1 MHPRTSLQPKLY
13 DSQKS
18 PFGGPEKECTVNYE
32 RRTLK
37 RGYANRILEINLDLG
52 SITMPELDRQVRD
65 YFIGGRSLGLYLL
78 HSSTTPDT
86 KATDPENP
94 LILANGPLG
103 GIPQFP
109 GTAKA
114 MAVSLSPLTGVPGV
128 SNFGG
133 YFGAYLKYA
142 GFDALKIT
150 GKAGQATM
158 IVVNGFT
165 HEITIESAPADDEAF
180 DLERHVAERFTKA
193 GYEKRNIAF
202 MSTGTGALHTNYGCI
217 NSHYFDMT
225 KPTPAGRGIF
235 RTKQAGRTGLGSVM
249 NDKKIAAI
257 VVLADYPHGENP
269 YGAADWEKVRNAGA
283 RLHKIV
289 KEVDPQQLKMHR
301 KGSVGLITFMSKD
314 EYQSLPVHNFQGGS
328 DPRAAQI
335 CGKHYAEHLFE
346 HRGMDGC
353 FPGCNLMCNKGGWVT
368 LTSGGHQGNK
378 VWVDGPEY
386 ETAAGFGSNLGIW
399 SAEFIM
405 EANWHCDN
413 YGIDTITTATIMAFL
428 MECFQRGY
436 LTVAD
441 SELLELTW
449 GNEKAAL
456 TFIHQLA
463 RGKTEM
469 ARKAGK
475 GMIELRD
482 WVAERHRQ
490 RTGSDPTEELKIFA
504 MQTKGL
510 PFSFYRTHRS
520 LSMQGS
526 YAAASDIG
534 AHHAAAWLIKADLLG
549 AFPTFQD
556 KAKAL
561 MTYPRVR
568 LGNDNLGV
576 CKLPWVDV
584 FNPESAKRV
593 NTDVYINP
601 ASQEIYADF
610 YNGMLG
616 TDLSWEEIFE
626 KTDRDINLQRVMNV
640 MRYGDATDAQ
650 DWIPDRAIGPTED
663 RLYET
668 EASFNDAE
676 VAKILEKP
684 LEEVQAQ
691 ATTQKRLLLMENRK
705 KELTR
710 LVKVYYEERGWSEQG
725 IPTVETL
732 KRLEL
737 WEYLGEETQR
747 RLAGLL

>member
-1 MHPRTSLQPKLY
+1 MDYSKA
-13 DSQKS
+13 
-18 PFGGPEKECTVNYE
+18 
-32 RRTLK
+32 TLTN
-37 RGYANRILEINLDLG
+37 GYANRLLTIDLTTKT
-52 SITMPELDRQVRD
+52 IAAPELDQQVRD

-78 HSSTTPDT
+78 HKSLTPQST
-86 KATDPENP
+86 ATDPENP

-114 MAVSLSPLTGVPGV
+114 MAISLSPLTGIPGV

-150 GKAGQATM
+150 GKADCDTM
-158 IVVNGFT
+158 IVINGFT
-165 HEITIESAPADDEAF
+165 NQVSLEEAPHEDEAF
-180 DLERHVAERFTKA
+180 DLQRYVADHFTAA

-202 MSTGTGALHTNYGCI
+202 MSTGIGAANTDYGCI
-217 NSHYFDMT
+217 NSHYYDVT
-225 KPTPAGRGIF
+225 KPTPDGRGIF
-235 RTKQAGRTGLGSVM
+235 RTKQAGRTGIGSVM
-249 NDKKIAAI
+249 SNKRILAI
-257 VVLADYPHGENP
+257 VVLAEYPHGENP
-269 YGAADWEKVRNAGA
+269 YGAADWDKVKDAGK

-289 KEVDPQQLKMHR
+289 KEIDPQQLKMHR
-301 KGSVGLITFMSKD
+301 KGSVGLITFMSKH
-314 EYQSLPVHNFQGGS
+314 EYQSLPVKNFQGGS
-328 DPRAAQI
+328 DPRAVQI

-353 FPGCNLMCNKGGWVT
+353 FPGCNLQCNKGGWVT
-368 LTSGGHQGNK
+368 LVSGTHQGQK

-413 YGIDTITTATIMAFL
+413 YGIDTISTATIMAFL

-436 LTVAD
+436 LIKED
-441 SELLELTW
+441 GEGLELNW
-449 GNEKAAL
+449 GDEAASL
-456 TFIHQLA
+456 TFMHRLA
-463 RGKTEM
+463 RGESAM
-469 ARKAGK
+469 ARAAGK
-475 GMIELRD
+475 GMIVLEQ
-482 WVAERHRQ
+482 WVAEVYQHRS
-490 RTGSDPTEELKIFA
+490 GKDCKTELAQFA

-556 KAKAL
+556 KATAL

-584 FNPESAKRV
+584 FNPESAERTG
-593 NTDVYINP
+593 TDIYINP
-601 ASQEIYADF
+601 ASQDIYADF
-610 YNGMLG
+610 YNGVLG
-616 TDLSWEEIFE
+616 QDLTWQQIFE
-626 KTDRDINLQRVMNV
+626 QTDRDINLQRVMNV
-640 MRYGDATDAQ
+640 MVFGRDTVNR
-650 DWIPDRAIGPTED
+650 DWIPERAIGPTED
-663 RLYET
+663 VLYEA
-668 EASFNDAE
+668 EGEYNDGE
-676 VAKILEKP
+676 VAKIAGKSV
-684 LEEVQAQ
+684 EEVQTLPTAE
-691 ATTQKRLLLMENRK
+691 KRELLMKTRREQLRK
-705 KELTR
+705 LIQ
-710 LVKVYYEERGWSEQG
+710 VYYE
-725 IPTVETL
+725 T
-732 KRLEL
+732 
-737 WEYLGEETQR
+737 
-747 RLAGLL
+747 

>member
-1 MHPRTSLQPKLY
+1 M
-13 DSQKS
+13 
-18 PFGGPEKECTVNYE
+18 NYE
-32 RRTLK
+32 KTSIN
-37 RGYANRILEINLDLG
+37 RGYTNRILAIDLSNGTIEMPQLD
-52 SITMPELDRQVRD
+52 PKVRD

-78 HSSTTPDT
+78 HRSIPFHTR
-86 KATDPENP
+86 ATDPANP

-133 YFGAYLKYA
+133 YFGAFLKYA
-142 GFDALKIT
+142 GFDALKVT
-150 GKAGQATM
+150 GKANQDTM
-158 IVVNGFT
+158 IVINGFT
-165 HEITIESAPADDEAF
+165 NEITIEEAPTDDESF
-180 DLERHVAERFTKA
+180 DLERHIAERFTAA

-202 MSTGTGALHTNYGCI
+202 MSTGTGAAHTNYGCI
-217 NSHYFDMT
+217 NSHYFDVT
-225 KPTPAGRGIF
+225 KPTPTGRGIF
-235 RTKQAGRTGLGSVM
+235 RTKQAGRTGIGSVM
-249 NDKKIAAI
+249 SDKRLSAI
-257 VVLADYPHGENP
+257 VVLAQYPQGENP
-269 YGAADWEKVRNAGA
+269 YGAADWEKVRNAGT

-301 KGSVGLITFMSKD
+301 KGSVGLITFMSKE
-314 EYQSLPVHNFQGGS
+314 EYQSLPVNNYQGGS

-353 FPGCNLMCNKGGWVT
+353 FPGCNLQCNKGGWVT
-368 LTSGGHQGNK
+368 LVSGSHQGER

-399 SAEFIM
+399 NAEFIM

-413 YGIDTITTATIMAFL
+413 YGIDTITTATIMAFI

-436 LTVAD
+436 LTTTD
-441 SELLELTW
+441 SDGVELVW
-449 GNEKAAL
+449 GNEAAAL
-456 TFIHQLA
+456 TFIHQVA

-469 ARKAGK
+469 ARLAGK
-475 GMIELRD
+475 GMLELER
-482 WVAERHRQ
+482 WVVERYQQ
-490 RTGSDPTEELKIFA
+490 RTGRDATAELKVFA

-534 AHHAAAWLIKADLLG
+534 AHHAAAWLIKVDLLG
-549 AFPTFQD
+549 AFPTFQE

-584 FNPESAKRV
+584 FNPDSAKCA
-593 NTDVYINP
+593 NADVYINP

-610 YNGMLG
+610 YNGILG
-616 TDLSWEEIFE
+616 TDLNWEEIFE
-626 KTDRDINLQRVMNV
+626 QTDRDINLQRVMNV
-640 MRYGDATDAQ
+640 LRYGEATAGY

-663 RLYET
+663 ALYET
-668 EASFNDAE
+668 EAAYNDGE
-676 VAKILEKP
+676 VAKILGKSV
-684 LEEVQAQ
+684 EEVQAMP
-691 ATTQKRLLLMENRK
+691 TTGKRTLLMEHRK
-705 KELTR
+705 QELRR
-710 LVKVYYEERGWSEQG
+710 LVQIYYEERGWTDQG
-725 IPTVETL
+725 VPKVETL
-732 KRLEL
+732 QQLEL
-737 WEYLGEETQR
+737 WDHLGSEAQEQLST
-747 RLAGLL
+747 LL